1 MVFIYGIITRDDMK
15 KKNTNYNR
23 NMKAWCVA
31 EWKNETRITFNKSQM
46 KSNQQTNIKSKEQK
60 CKRNNIN
67 NAVCG
72 SIGYSSRKKNIHFWC
87 VE

>member
-1 MVFIYGIITRDDMK
+1 MK

-60 CKRNNIN
+60 MQ
-67 NAVCG
+67 
-72 SIGYSSRKKNIHFWC
+72 KKQY
-87 VE
+87 